1 MSLPALSCDF
11 VRNLCRWEFP
21 LHGNAVLLPSPMRVG
36 LVAAEPLP
44 FLHPLLPFPCAVSSS
59 LSPESSFVA
68 SLSSPPTGFPLSYSA
83 QLGRVGGSRWGW
95 VLRIKFRDTHL
106 PRFCRFAVFYY
117 RPTFSPSPLEGQ
129 TPAPQPIRFDCVAV
143 KRGAGGETVRS
154 DISCPRASSF
164 SVRTDWHCVGGRHA
178 VMCAM

>member
-1 MSLPALSCDF
+1 
-11 VRNLCRWEFP
+11 
-21 LHGNAVLLPSPMRVG
+21 MRVG
-36 LVAAEPLP
+36 SSQRSPCRSFTLSCHSLALSPPLCPPSLLSSLP
-44 FLHPLLPFPCAVSSS
+44 FRPLLR
-59 LSPESSFVA
+59 
-68 SLSSPPTGFPLSYSA
+68 GFIPLSYSA

-129 TPAPQPIRFDCVAV
+129 TPAPQPTTRRLVSVRFDCVSV
-143 KRGAGGETVRS
+143 ERGAGGETVRS
-154 DISCPRASSF
+154 DISCPRASFF